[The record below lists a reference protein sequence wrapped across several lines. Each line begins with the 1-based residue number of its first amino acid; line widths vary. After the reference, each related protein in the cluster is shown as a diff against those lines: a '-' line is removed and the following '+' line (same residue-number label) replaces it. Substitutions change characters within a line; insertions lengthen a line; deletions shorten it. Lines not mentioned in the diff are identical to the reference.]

1 MRNTIDTHYYETVF
15 ILADSLCFVFC
26 IRVRL
31 SPVQKR
37 LACFSGR
44 SSWDCERSRTNH
56 RRRLPRNKQ
65 ESFNE
70 KVKAVPVDVMT
81 EVQLSAE
88 IIAKIDAVLK
98 EKGMSQRDLARKLGK
113 SEAVISRW
121 TTGFP
126 NLTLRSIAEL
136 STALGVPLI
145 KVAE

>member
-1 MRNTIDTHYYETVF
+1 M
-15 ILADSLCFVFC
+15 
-26 IRVRL
+26 
-31 SPVQKR
+31 
-37 LACFSGR
+37 
-44 SSWDCERSRTNH
+44 
-56 RRRLPRNKQ
+56 RNKQ